1 MRFKLAGIL
10 NTEELF
16 NFNFQGRRGPF
27 PYENYLSFLSVH
39 ESLSLS
45 LSLYIYIYI
54 YIIFIYFFR
63 RLLQKK
69 SEERNLFSWQRMR
82 QKEDQKYENGTQR
95 QLQMAD
101 VYRR

>member
-27 PYENYLSFLSVH
+27 PYENYLSFISVH
-39 ESLSLS
+39 ESLSLSLS

-54 YIIFIYFFR
+54 YNFYLFFPTFVTEKVR
-63 RLLQKK
+63 R
-69 SEERNLFSWQRMR
+69 
-82 QKEDQKYENGTQR
+82 KEPFFMAAYETKGR
-95 QLQMAD
+95 PKI
-101 VYRR
+101 

>member
-27 PYENYLSFLSVH
+27 PMKTTCRFFQYRNL
-39 ESLSLS
+39 SLSLS

-54 YIIFIYFFR
+54 YNFYLFIPTFITEKVKRNEAFF
-63 RLLQKK
+63 
-69 SEERNLFSWQRMR
+69 MAA
-82 QKEDQKYENGTQR
+82 YETKGR
-95 QLQMAD
+95 PKI
-101 VYRR
+101 

>member
-45 LSLYIYIYI
+45 LSLSLYIYIYNF
-54 YIIFIYFFR
+54 YLFIPTFITEKVKRNEAFFMAAYETKGRPKIWKWYTKAAADGR
-63 RLLQKK
+63 RI
-69 SEERNLFSWQRMR
+69 S
-82 QKEDQKYENGTQR
+82 
-95 QLQMAD
+95 
-101 VYRR
+101 